1 MLHVCTLFHVRS
13 FVPSVCYNPLENVSH
28 ATASAPCVRP
38 PPQAHRTDLRRGVLV
53 SMLTLFTA
61 LLGAK
66 TSLLEMGVQA
76 NQRYWQ
82 HLTSSNLEQLLQVC
96 AACL

>member
-1 MLHVCTLFHVRS
+1 MP
-13 FVPSVCYNPLENVSH
+13 VPVFAPPAKKHVSH
-28 ATASAPCVRP
+28 PRQARLAYARR
-38 PPQAHRTDLRRGVLV
+38 QAHRTDLRRSVLV

>member
-1 MLHVCTLFHVRS
+1 MTKPWSVEGHLQLGKPVAH
-13 FVPSVCYNPLENVSH
+13 PSVF
-28 ATASAPCVRP
+28 APRAINTSLTP
-38 PPQAHRTDLRRGVLV
+38 RQARLAYARRQAHL

-82 HLTSSNLEQLLQVC
+82 HLTSSNLEQLLQVR

>member
-1 MLHVCTLFHVRS
+1 
-13 FVPSVCYNPLENVSH
+13 
-28 ATASAPCVRP
+28 
-38 PPQAHRTDLRRGVLV
+38 
-53 SMLTLFTA
+53 MLTLFTA

-82 HLTSSNLEQLLQVC
+82 HLTSSNLEQLLQVR

>member
-1 MLHVCTLFHVRS
+1 MFAPPAKLWILDWTLVGLR
-13 FVPSVCYNPLENVSH
+13 CRPLEM
-28 ATASAPCVRP
+28 P
-38 PPQAHRTDLRRGVLV
+38 PPRNTRLSRQARLAYARRQAHL

>member
-1 MLHVCTLFHVRS
+1 MVSSAGNAPRRKHVLSRHGKAAYAR
-13 FVPSVCYNPLENVSH
+13 
-28 ATASAPCVRP
+28 R
-38 PPQAHRTDLRRGVLV
+38 QAHL